1 MAGQKLWCF
10 FSGRRIA
17 QGVAICLGLQL
28 LFSTGTVCADS
39 LSPAPLVMAP
49 VINRVAGSGTGA
61 NLWGLSGFTAFP
73 GVVFNYGA
81 GYPADPAH
89 QTYNIWNDTPYTIR
103 SMHLS
108 IYGSA
113 DATEEPWVIVP
124 DPAYPAT
131 FGTVPGTG
139 PGTGAAES
147 DIFSTITISPDG
159 KTIDFTDG
167 FLLPGDRFTDIVK
180 SYSATNP
187 SYAAIHSSF
196 GVPEIDPSA
205 FGSAFALLM
214 GSLGLF
220 ERRGRRGLG
229 LATIN

>member
-1 MAGQKLWCF
+1 MSGQRLWCW

-17 QGVAICLGLQL
+17 QSGAVCLGLQL
-28 LFSTGTVCADS
+28 LFSTGTVCADA
-39 LSPAPLVMAP
+39 LSPSPLVIAP

-61 NLWGLSGFTAFP
+61 NLWGLSGFTASP
-73 GVVFNYGA
+73 GVEFDYGA
-81 GYPADPAH
+81 GFPADPAH
-89 QTYNIWNDTPYTIR
+89 QTYNIWNDTPYAIT

-108 IYGSA
+108 IFGWA

-139 PGTGAAES
+139 AGTGGAES
-147 DIFSTITISPDG
+147 DIFATITISADG

-167 FLLPGDRFTDIVK
+167 ILLPGDRFTDIVK
-180 SYSATNP
+180 SLSETNP
-187 SYAAIHSSF
+187 NYAAIHSSF
-196 GVPEIDPSA
+196 GVPEIDPRS
-205 FGSAFALLM
+205 FGSAFALLV

-220 ERRGRRGLG
+220 ERRARRTLG
-229 LATIN
+229 LVTIG